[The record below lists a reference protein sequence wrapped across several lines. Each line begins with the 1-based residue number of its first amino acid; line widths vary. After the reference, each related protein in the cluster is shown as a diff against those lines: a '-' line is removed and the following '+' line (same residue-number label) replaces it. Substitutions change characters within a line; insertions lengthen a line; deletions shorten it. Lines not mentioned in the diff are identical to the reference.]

1 MLNAEKYKY
10 EIIEEYQNLLKKNII
25 DGDGNRMNKA
35 IKTIAYKHR
44 RKQLHGASGTFKWLC
59 EEYEES
65 ISLSKLEFEI
75 LKWLEKGGYKFIFRN
90 PNDNLMAHNNAPK
103 KTFNGWAH
111 ENSSNDWVSENQY
124 KTLLSFNELF
134 KFIKWEDEKPT
145 SIDELLKNCE
155 VVENV

>member
-1 MLNAEKYKY
+1 
-10 EIIEEYQNLLKKNII
+10 
-25 DGDGNRMNKA
+25 MNKA

-103 KTFNGWAH
+103 KLLMVGLMKIVLMVGFLKINTRRFCH
-111 ENSSNDWVSENQY
+111 LMSYLNS
-124 KTLLSFNELF
+124 
-134 KFIKWEDEKPT
+134 
-145 SIDELLKNCE
+145 
-155 VVENV
+155 